1 MAINKAMRLA
11 LKALSYPDIDM
22 KKIYKLQRAYQ
33 NITAPKVK
41 QPYTMWDT
49 EIDAGDHKIL
59 TRIYTPDM
67 TVCKRKRELL
77 LLFFHGGGW
86 VTESIETY
94 NKVCVTLANK
104 TGCKVA
110 SVEYRLAPEFPFP
123 AGLNDCYAVTREI
136 LLNPSAFNI
145 DAEDVVLIG
154 DSAGG
159 NFAAVV
165 SMLARDRGEFKISN
179 QILLYPATWNDHTEN
194 SKFQSVRDNGT
205 DYLLTS
211 KRIMGYMELYV
222 SDKNDLSSPL
232 VAPLLAENFSD
243 MPRTLTITAEYD
255 LLRDEGEYY
264 TLKLKEAGSP
274 VRIVRVK
281 DALHGFFSLDA
292 KYPQV
297 RKCYKIINKFLDGC
311 KAK

>member
-22 KKIYKLQRAYQ
+22 KKVYKLQRTFQ
-33 NITAPKVK
+33 NITAAKVK
-41 QPYTMWDT
+41 LPYKMWDT
-49 EIDAGDHKIL
+49 EIDAGDHKVL
-59 TRIYTPDM
+59 TRIYEPDD
-67 TVCKRKRELL
+67 TSRKRRRNKLM
-77 LLFFHGGGW
+77 LFFHGGGW
-86 VTESIETY
+86 VTESVDTY
-94 NKVCVTLANK
+94 NKVCVTLANE

-123 AGLNDCYAVTREI
+123 AGLHDCAAVTREI
-136 LLNPSAFNI
+136 LTNPAEL
-145 DAEDVVLIG
+145 DVKPEDVVLIG

-165 SMLARDRGEFKISN
+165 SMMMRDEGEMSIRS
-179 QILLYPATWNDHTEN
+179 QILLYPATWNDHSEN

-211 KRIMGYMELYV
+211 KRISGYMELYCADK
-222 SDKNDLSSPL
+222 SDLQSPL

-255 LLRDEGEYY
+255 PLRDEGEYY
-264 TLKLKEAGSP
+264 TYKLKEAGNST
-274 VRIVRVK
+274 RLYRMR

-297 RKCYKIINKFLDGC
+297 RKSYKLINRFLDGC
-311 KAK
+311 DK